1 MKDCKK
7 KGVCKKYILILLRK
21 KEKLSYALLNK
32 VPNIFLINYFQ
43 LKNFKTWFDL
53 KKLIF
58 EDRYRFTLFFKNN

>member
-1 MKDCKK
+1 MKD
-7 KGVCKKYILILLRK
+7 CKKYILILLRK

-53 KKLIF
+53 KKI
-58 EDRYRFTLFFKNN
+58 NI